1 MPKRNQTQA
10 RRAIN
15 RRQNNTNP
23 RASRIAQSQ
32 TWNVPSERTP
42 LGQLVR
48 SDNRP
53 YRFSQMVDYGTLV
66 TTSAGGQTFGATAFK
81 LNDLTQASSFQAIF
95 DQYRIASVEVW
106 VACTSTTG
114 ILNPPLMC
122 AVVDYDDAV
131 VPSNITQLL
140 QYTNCA
146 EVPLT
151 NGVYYHI
158 IPHATATLNS
168 GSGVETVPHPWIN
181 SATPAVLH
189 YGVKVGSYATATTFQ
204 IQCRARFHVEFR
216 NVF

>member
-1 MPKRNQTQA
+1 MPKRKQTQA

-15 RRQNNTNP
+15 RQNNSNP
-23 RASRIAQSQ
+23 QTHRIARSQ
-32 TWNVPSERTP
+32 TWNQPSERTP

-48 SDNRP
+48 ADNRP
-53 YRFSQMVDYGTLV
+53 YRFAQMVDYGTLV
-66 TTSAGGQTFGATAFK
+66 TTSAGGQTFGATSFK

-95 DQYRIASVEVW
+95 DQYRIASVEIW
-106 VACTSTTG
+106 VNTTSTTG
-114 ILNPPLMC
+114 IPNPPAYV
-122 AVVDYDDAV
+122 AVIDYDDAV

-168 GSGVETVPHPWIN
+168 GSGVETLPHPWIN

-189 YGVKVGSYATATTFQ
+189 YGLKVGSYATSTTYQ
-204 IQCRARFHVEFR
+204 IQARARFHVEFR